1 MLLPAVSCRRDDVS
15 PEEARDALKQD
26 VSFTASMDGYQVKAT
41 DISFQDGDAVGI
53 YGLEPIDAVNV
64 KATVQGEALVPVSPI
79 RWELVRSAVFIA
91 YYPYDAA
98 YGDEP
103 QMSFSVKADQRN
115 YDAYL
120 ASDLRGAVA
129 QGRNGETVALPF
141 RHMLSKLTILA
152 RCEDSAEEVTGV
164 TIGGVS
170 TKVQAN
176 IPEMSV
182 VTAGSSTNI
191 MAGKAVAGNGNE
203 GYVAILVPQTLKGLP
218 LSVTTSKGQSLVFHP
233 AEPLTFESGYA
244 YTTSMLTVPKKEKPE
259 GKPLTFTVSI
269 TDWGDGG
276 SMDFHRGK
284 TN

>member
-64 KATVQGEALVPVSPI
+64 KATVQGEAVVPTTPI
-79 RWELVRSAVFIA
+79 HWELVRSAVFVA
-91 YYPYDAA
+91 YYPYDAS
-98 YGDEP
+98 YGDGL
-103 QMSFSVKADQRN
+103 QMSFSVKADQRT

-120 ASDLRGAVA
+120 ASDLRGAVT

-152 RCEDSAEEVTGV
+152 RCEDSSEEVTGV
-164 TIGGVS
+164 TIGAVA
-170 TKVQAN
+170 TKVQADFAT
-176 IPEMSV
+176 PSV
-182 VTAGSSTNI
+182 ITAGGTTNI
-191 MAGKAVAGNGNE
+191 SAGKAVAGNGNE
-203 GYVAILVPQTLKGLP
+203 GYVAILVPQSLNGLP
-218 LSVTTSKGQSLVFHP
+218 LSVTTSKGQTLVFHP
-233 AEPLTFESGYA
+233 NEPLTFESGYA
-244 YTTSMLTVPKKEKPE
+244 YTTSMLTVPKKETPV
-259 GKPLTFTVSI
+259 GKPLTFTVTV

-276 SMDFHRGK
+276 FMDFHRGK
-284 TN
+284 MN